1 MFNKPKKCPIQPFF
15 LSLNCLQSFIVKYFR
30 LATNTF
36 WFPASKL
43 SAHNYIDGSETAFS
57 LSNIILNPRSNTEI
71 IDLQQI
77 LERPRV
83 RLPPMVEYVRVHLPV
98 TATGQPLNPAP
109 FNSKLSTP
117 PAPPITRS
125 IPETISLGQG
135 IKYPRVRLPGMAT
148 GQPYHP
154 TMSNSQPDSPPVPPV
169 PRSTPEI
176 PYNPATFSRQPY
188 TEPTF
193 NGLPKEIQAIIWEK
207 TVEPRIVHIKYSPR
221 PRPYAFY
228 RVHSDQEAVVNL

>member
-1 MFNKPKKCPIQPFF
+1 MAGDVPSLFNKPKKCPIQPFF
-15 LSLNCLQSFIVKYFR
+15 LSFNCLQSFIVKCFR

-57 LSNIILNPRSNTEI
+57 LSNIIFNPRSNTEI

-77 LERPRV
+77 LGRPRV
-83 RLPPMVEYVRVHLPV
+83 RLPV
-98 TATGQPLNPAP
+98 T
-109 FNSKLSTP
+109 
-117 PAPPITRS
+117 
-125 IPETISLGQG
+125 
-135 IKYPRVRLPGMAT
+135 AT

-154 TMSNSQPDSPPVPPV
+154 TMSNSQPDSPPVPPVPRSTPEIFNPQQVIERPRGRSRGMAIRQPGHPTMSNSQPHSAPVPPV

-228 RVHSDQEAVVNL
+228 RVHSDQEAVVDL